1 MGILSSIWLLALK
14 KWKITRI
21 NTVGLVAMAVGG
33 GTLLELTSNL
43 FEKSHRYLVLLTQNQ
58 NQTRLMTVFFFF
70 TIYHQSP
77 IRLFVFLGIFSNFFP
92 RKRIFCTKSLEKLK
106 VQKWCQNGSNSII
119 KGVMSN
125 FGFFEIQK
133 SNLLL

>member
-58 NQTRLMTVFFFF
+58 NQTRLMTVFFSSLFIIKVPLDCLFF
-70 TIYHQSP
+70 WEYFQ
-77 IRLFVFLGIFSNFFP
+77 IFSPENEF
-92 RKRIFCTKSLEKLK
+92 SAQK
-106 VQKWCQNGSNSII
+106 V
-119 KGVMSN
+119 
-125 FGFFEIQK
+125 
-133 SNLLL
+133 